1 MTRGLS
7 SAELAAAA
15 GGHRQRAPLLEILF
29 DSGPLRLAMW
39 PWNIPVGGD
48 TYIGT
53 GALMSMRELTESED
67 SIEGMEFVMD
77 GLDAAVLELA
87 ALEPYRGR
95 IVRLLKA
102 FVSADTNLVVDTPK
116 VAFIGRI
123 NSMPIEEKND
133 LCRVTLTAEHFE
145 AELRRPAPMR
155 LNSSDQQRL
164 YPGDLG
170 CDYVETMT
178 EKQIVWPS
186 AETLRARAR

>member
-7 SAELAAAA
+7 AAELAAAA
-15 GGHRQRAPLLEILF
+15 GGHRARAPLLEILF

-48 TYIGT
+48 MYIGT
-53 GALMSMRELTESED
+53 GGLVSMRELSESAD
-67 SIEGMEFVMD
+67 SVEGMEFTMD

-102 FVSADTNLVVDTPK
+102 FVNPDTNQVVATPK
-116 VAFIGRI
+116 AHFVGRI
-123 NSMPIEEKND
+123 QSMPIEESNE
-133 LCRVTLTAEHFE
+133 LCKVTLVAEHYE
-145 AELRRPAPMR
+145 VELRRPAPLR
-155 LNSSDQQRL
+155 LNDADQQRL

-170 CDYVETMT
+170 CQYVETMT